1 MARFFSGKAAR
12 ILAPVA
18 MTVLLGGSA
27 YAFMASNGVNQ
38 SNAGAGQQQISGY
51 NVSGIHYS
59 IAGVAGNPQGLTQVT
74 FNVAPAGNGRHPA
87 TQVAVWFNGYTGNVW
102 SSNNGLCTMTSAPN
116 ASGTT
121 GWQCNLGGTIQPA
134 GTAGVLDVAAAG

>member
-27 YAFMASNGVNQ
+27 YAFMASNTLHQ
-38 SNAGAGQQQISGY
+38 SNAGAGQLAISGY
-51 NVSGIHYS
+51 TVRNIHYS
-59 IAGVAGNPQGLTQVT
+59 IAGAAGNPQGLTSVM
-74 FNVAPAGNGRHPA
+74 FNLEPDSPGYHPA

-121 GWQCNLGGTIQPA
+121 GWQCNLGGTTQQA
-134 GTAGVLDVAAAG
+134 GSAGALDVAAAG